1 MRTYP
6 MDTPLPDLE
15 VSVDNKMQKNP
26 AVNSFKSSTCQ
37 FMLRMAQSHLAK
49 NEVRLATDVF
59 IRIIEEYPS
68 SEERQVAQDGLLSI
82 AQHYEKEGQ
91 FRVALDLLEKIDKVV
106 AKA

>member
-1 MRTYP
+1 

-15 VSVDNKMQKNP
+15 VSVDNTMPKNP
-26 AVNSFKSSTCQ
+26 TVTPFKSSTCQ

-49 NEVRLATDVF
+49 NELRLATDVF

-68 SEERQVAQDGLLSI
+68 SEERKVAQDGVLSI

-91 FRVALDLLEKIDKVV
+91 FRVALDLLEKIDKVL